1 MFILSLLLFYCT
13 QLIIVRSAVFRNDEK
28 LYLQRRDNYDK
39 EFKGYQMGHFN
50 TRDIPKINGPPISR
64 EVIFRSR
71 EKCFQKC
78 LVPCGEVT
86 ASLSFD
92 DDEGEFPQDIL
103 FKCLRLKP
111 PEKSGFRHLI
121 STSPPLIAAAV
132 LLTAIIL
139 MLLICIICSI
149 VGSCKRRRRLERNRL
164 PTFNTENIEPMESI
178 EPNRYIKVSS
188 DRNGLIKIDETE
200 DTDFGKHKKV
210 TSSEC

>member
-1 MFILSLLLFYCT
+1 MFIVSLLLFYYSIPF
-13 QLIIVRSAVFRNDEK
+13 IIVRSAVFRNDERS
-28 LYLQRRDNYDK
+28 YNQRRENFDK
-39 EFKGYQMGHFN
+39 EFKGYQMGQFN
-50 TRDIPKINGPPISR
+50 TRDIPKINGPISR

-92 DDEGEFPQDIL
+92 DDEGDFPQDIL

-111 PEKSGFRHLI
+111 PEKGGFRHLI

-132 LLTAIIL
+132 LLIAIIL
-139 MLLICIICSI
+139 MLLICIVCSI
-149 VGSCKRRRRLERNRL
+149 VGSCKRKRRLERNRL
-164 PTFNTENIEPMESI
+164 PTFNTENIEPIDNM
-178 EPNRYIKVSS
+178 EPNRYVKVSA
-188 DRNGLIKIDETE
+188 DRNGLIKIEETE
-200 DTDFGKHKKV
+200 DTDFGECKKV